1 MKGAESYTFVKTPL
15 ETPINAP
22 KELVNELDQFKL
34 N

>member
-22 KELVNELDQFKL
+22 KEIVNEERVSSS
-34 N
+34 

>member
-15 ETPINAP
+15 ETPVSAP
-22 KELVNELDQFKL
+22 REVNSELEQFKL